1 MLQFLKDIGI
11 SDITILKM
19 INNNSEDILYDL
31 ECDQVNC
38 LEVIKYLQELN
49 IQVIDDL
56 LINEIGMFFK
66 TKEYLAN
73 KFSKFNISEIVDDIN
88 DDYIAIESVLYDW

>member
-1 MLQFLKDIGI
+1 MLQFLKDMGI

>member
-1 MLQFLKDIGI
+1 MLQFLKDIAI

-66 TKEYLAN
+66 TKEYLVN

-88 DDYIAIESVLYDW
+88 DDYIAIESVLYD

>member
-88 DDYIAIESVLYDW
+88 DDYIAIESVLYD

>member
-1 MLQFLKDIGI
+1 MLQFLKDMGI

-66 TKEYLAN
+66 TKEYLVN

>member
-1 MLQFLKDIGI
+1 MLQFLKDMGI

-66 TKEYLAN
+66 TKEYLVN
-73 KFSKFNISEIVDDIN
+73 KFSKYNISEIVDDIN
-88 DDYIAIESVLYDW
+88 DDYIAIESVLYD

>member
-56 LINEIGMFFK
+56 LINEVGMFFK
-66 TKEYLAN
+66 TKEYLVN

-88 DDYIAIESVLYDW
+88 DDYIAIESVLYD

>member
-66 TKEYLAN
+66 TKEYLVN

-88 DDYIAIESVLYDW
+88 DDYIAIESVLYD

>member
-73 KFSKFNISEIVDDIN
+73 KFSKYNISQIVDDIY
-88 DDYIAIESVLYDW
+88 DDYIAIESVLYD

>member
-1 MLQFLKDIGI
+1 MLQFLKDMGI

-88 DDYIAIESVLYDW
+88 DDYIAI

>member
-1 MLQFLKDIGI
+1 MLQFLKDMGI

-88 DDYIAIESVLYDW
+88 DDYIAIESVLYD

>member
-1 MLQFLKDIGI
+1 MLKFLKDIGI

-88 DDYIAIESVLYDW
+88 DDYIAIESVLYD

>member
-19 INNNSEDILYDL
+19 INNNYEDILYDL

-88 DDYIAIESVLYDW
+88 DDYIAIESVLYD

>member
-1 MLQFLKDIGI
+1 MLQFLKEMGI

-38 LEVIKYLQELN
+38 LEVINYLQELN

-88 DDYIAIESVLYDW
+88 DDYIAIESVLYD

>member
-1 MLQFLKDIGI
+1 MLQFLKDMGI

-49 IQVIDDL
+49 IKVIDDL

-66 TKEYLAN
+66 TKEYLVN
-73 KFSKFNISEIVDDIN
+73 KFSKFNISEIVEDIN
-88 DDYIAIESVLYDW
+88 DDYIAIESVLYD

>member
-56 LINEIGMFFK
+56 LINDIGMFFK

-88 DDYIAIESVLYDW
+88 DDYIAIESVLYD

>member
-1 MLQFLKDIGI
+1 MLQFLKDMGI

-49 IQVIDDL
+49 IKVIDDL

-66 TKEYLAN
+66 TKEYLVN
-73 KFSKFNISEIVDDIN
+73 KFSKYNISEIVDDIN
-88 DDYIAIESVLYDW
+88 DDYIAIESVLYD

>member
-1 MLQFLKDIGI
+1 MLHFLKDMGI

-73 KFSKFNISEIVDDIN
+73 KFSKFNISEIVGDIN
-88 DDYIAIESVLYDW
+88 DDYIAIESVLYD

>member
-1 MLQFLKDIGI
+1 MLQFLKEMGI

-88 DDYIAIESVLYDW
+88 DDYIAIESVLYD

>member
-1 MLQFLKDIGI
+1 MLQFLKDMGI

-49 IQVIDDL
+49 IKVIDDL

-73 KFSKFNISEIVDDIN
+73 KFSKFNISEIVGDIN
-88 DDYIAIESVLYDW
+88 DDYIAIESVLYD

>member
-1 MLQFLKDIGI
+1 MLQFLKDMGI

-66 TKEYLAN
+66 TKEYLVN

-88 DDYIAIESVLYDW
+88 DDYIAIESVLYD

>member
-49 IQVIDDL
+49 IQVIDE
-56 LINEIGMFFK
+56 N
-66 TKEYLAN
+66 
-73 KFSKFNISEIVDDIN
+73 
-88 DDYIAIESVLYDW
+88 

>member
-1 MLQFLKDIGI
+1 MLQFLKDMGI

-49 IQVIDDL
+49 IKVIDDL

-88 DDYIAIESVLYDW
+88 DDYIAIESVLYD

>member
-1 MLQFLKDIGI
+1 MFRSNKLF
-11 SDITILKM
+11 TR
-19 INNNSEDILYDL
+19 
-31 ECDQVNC
+31 
-38 LEVIKYLQELN
+38 LN

-88 DDYIAIESVLYDW
+88 DDYIAIESVLYD

>member
-1 MLQFLKDIGI
+1 MLQFLKDMGI

-56 LINEIGMFFK
+56 LKNEIGMFFK

-73 KFSKFNISEIVDDIN
+73 KFSKFNISEIVGDIN
-88 DDYIAIESVLYDW
+88 DDYIAIESVLYD

>member
-38 LEVIKYLQELN
+38 LEVIKYIKELN
-49 IQVIDDL
+49 IKVIDDL

-66 TKEYLAN
+66 TKEYLVN

-88 DDYIAIESVLYDW
+88 DDYIAIESVLYD